1 MARYLFRYIFPLLLL
16 SAGSLAGAEN
26 WGLLKIGM
34 NTEEATAAL
43 GTPLIKTAA
52 NGFELWIYDNQ
63 AEAIFYGGPLVGWTT
78 PKTGKSPAIS
88 VDVWQR
94 KPGQTEA
101 PAFIL
106 PRYRP
111 PVKKVAAPKGDGVYS
126 LPYYRVPS

>member
-1 MARYLFRYIFPLLLL
+1 MARYLFRYILPLLLL

-26 WGLLKIGM
+26 WAQLKIGM

-43 GTPLIKTAA
+43 GAPLIKTAA
-52 NGFELWIYDNQ
+52 NGFEMWIYDNH

-78 PKTGKSPAIS
+78 PKTSKSAAVS

-94 KPGQTEA
+94 KAGQLEA

-111 PVKKVAAPKGDGVYS
+111 PVKKVDASKGDGVYS
-126 LPYYRVPS
+126 LPYYRVRS